1 MFSRLLRKNKKAEGE
16 RGQSL
21 VEFALILPIFL
32 LLVFAIVDFGMGL
45 YSWITVTNAAR
56 EGARL
61 GAVGADQPSITARVR
76 DTAGNLDNPNLTV
89 TVTNC
94 VSGCATT
101 GVPGESLSVH
111 VDYDY
116 QLITPVSSIMNLI
129 SGGSI
134 GPTLTFDATAE
145 MRLE

>member
-1 MFSRLLRKNKKAEGE
+1 VFSRFLRKNRKDGE

-21 VEFALILPIFL
+21 VEFTLIVPIFL
-32 LLVFAIVDFGMGL
+32 ILVFAIVDFGMGL

-61 GAVGADQPSITARVR
+61 GTVGADHASITARVR
-76 DTAGNLDNPNLTV
+76 DTAGNLDNENLTV

-94 VSGCATT
+94 VSGCATI
-101 GVPGESLSVH
+101 GDPGESISVH
-111 VDYDY
+111 VDYEY
-116 QLITPVSSIMNLI
+116 HLITPLSSLLGLVT
-129 SGGSI
+129 GGDI
-134 GPTLTFDATAE
+134 GPTLNFQSTAE